1 MKEHEKRL
9 IELAGPKA
17 KLILRDAFEYSA
29 RTTICSPFVP
39 VKGRGVKV
47 QSIDGEWYLDFT
59 SGVGVSNLG
68 YRPERIYDAVLN
80 QMTTGLTQ
88 FLYHDWASHRPAELC
103 RRLAEITPGDFP
115 KKVFLCSSGAE
126 ANEAALKLCF
136 AKRPERKRV
145 IAFEGAFHGRTL
157 GVIPLMASK
166 EIHVRNYPLAYKAHH
181 FPFPA
186 QGSDWKNNCVGAMKR
201 QFKKLLPPEEVNVM
215 IMELVQGEGG
225 IIPADPKAVKAL
237 IEICREHNILVAI
250 DEIQT
255 GMYRTGKMFASEHYG
270 IEPDIMT
277 LAKALGSGVA
287 PIGAMVF
294 RADLNWDENGRH
306 STTNGGNLLA
316 AAAARETIEIMLED
330 GFGDDVKRVSKE
342 ISAYL
347 YQLKIAFGW
356 TIVSVRGLGAM
367 WGIEFTD
374 GATRNKVAE
383 ECYKRKLIV
392 IGAGESVLRIM
403 PPLTITSDEIAEGMN
418 IITDAIKTVA
428 PPTVPDGVIV

>member
-80 QMTTGLTQ
+80 QMSSGLTQ

-115 KKVFLCSSGAE
+115 KKVFLCS
-126 ANEAALKLCF
+126 F
-136 AKRPERKRV
+136 FR
-145 IAFEGAFHGRTL
+145 GRTL

-403 PPLTITSDEIAEGMN
+403 PPLTITADEIAEGMN

>member
-1 MKEHEKRL
+1 MKDQEKRL

-17 KLILRDAFEYSA
+17 KVILRHAFEYSA

-39 VKGRGVKV
+39 FKAKGVKI
-47 QSIDGEWYLDFT
+47 QNIDGDWYLDFT

-68 YRPERIYDAVLN
+68 YKPERVYDAVLR
-80 QMTTGLTQ
+80 QMCSGLTQ
-88 FLYHDWASHRPAELC
+88 FLYHDWASHKPASLC
-103 RRLAEITPGDFP
+103 WRLAEITPGKFP

-145 IAFEGAFHGRTL
+145 VAFEGAFHGRTL

-166 EIHVRNYPLAYKAHH
+166 EIHVRSYPLSYKVHH

-201 QFKKLLPPEEVNVM
+201 QFKKFLPPGEVNVM

-225 IIPADPKAVKAL
+225 IIPADPEAVKAL
-237 IEICREHNILVAI
+237 IEICKEHDILVVI

-277 LAKALGSGVA
+277 LAKALGSGIA
-287 PIGAMVF
+287 PIGATVF
-294 RADLNWDENGRH
+294 RADLDWDENGRH

-316 AAAARETIEIMLED
+316 AAAASETIEIMLEN
-330 GFGDDVKRVSKE
+330 GFAGDVKCVSSE
-342 ISAYL
+342 IFTHL
-347 YQLKIAFGW
+347 YQLKVAFKSTIIA
-356 TIVSVRGLGAM
+356 VRGLGAM
-367 WGIEFTD
+367 WGIEFADT
-374 GATRNKVAE
+374 ATRNKVME

-428 PPTVPDGVIV
+428 PPTVPDGVIE

>member
-1 MKEHEKRL
+1 MKDQEKRL
-9 IELAGPKA
+9 VELAGPKA
-17 KLILRDAFEYSA
+17 KVILRHAFEYSA

-39 VKGRGVKV
+39 YKARGVKV
-47 QSIDGEWYLDFT
+47 QNVDGDWYLDFT

-68 YRPERIYDAVLN
+68 YKPERVYDAVLE
-80 QMTTGLTQ
+80 QMSSGLTQ
-88 FLYHDWASHRPAELC
+88 FLYHDWASHMPASLC

-166 EIHVRNYPLAYKAHH
+166 EIHVRNYPLAYKVHH

-186 QGSDWKNNCVGAMKR
+186 QGSEWRNNCIGAMKR
-201 QFKKLLPPEEVNVM
+201 QFKKLLPPGEVNVM

-225 IIPADPKAVKAL
+225 IIPADTEAVKAL

-277 LAKALGSGVA
+277 LAKALGSGVV

-294 RADLNWDENGRH
+294 MADLDWDENGRH

-316 AAAARETIEIMLED
+316 AAAASKTIEIMLEN
-330 GFGDDVKRVSKE
+330 GFADEVKRVSKE

-347 YQLKIAFGW
+347 YQLKIAFNS
-356 TIVSVRGLGAM
+356 TIVAVRGLGAM
-367 WGIEFTD
+367 WGIEFAD
-374 GATRNKVAE
+374 NGTRNKVAE

-392 IGAGESVLRIM
+392 IGAGESVLRVM
-403 PPLTITSDEIAEGMN
+403 PPLTITSGEIAEGME
-418 IITDAIKTVA
+418 IIKDAIKAVT
-428 PPTVPDGVIV
+428 PPSVPDGVIE